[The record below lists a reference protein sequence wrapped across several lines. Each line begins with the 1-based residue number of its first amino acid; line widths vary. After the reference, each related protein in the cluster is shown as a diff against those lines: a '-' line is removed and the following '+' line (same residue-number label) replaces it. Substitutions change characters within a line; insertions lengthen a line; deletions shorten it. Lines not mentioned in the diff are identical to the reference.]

1 MIVHG
6 AGATKEY
13 GRVLGS
19 LPDVPKDPGQVVFT
33 RDAERTIFVI
43 PSLAPPEWNK
53 WHKWAEPYQAKM
65 QRRLQKELA
74 TPNDAPEIWMP
85 KETLEVKKYDAAL
98 RTLRGKRFISVEQT
112 GKSERWLLNLRV
124 NEAFEL
130 AQDLLTMVDWYH
142 KVTIGCL
149 KDNRES
155 KAA

>member
-1 MIVHG
+1 M
-6 AGATKEY
+6 
-13 GRVLGS
+13 LGS

-53 WHKWAEPYQAKM
+53 WHKWAEPYQAKIAKAVA
-65 QRRLQKELA
+65 KELA
-74 TPNDAPEIWMP
+74 TPNDAPEMDAERNI
-85 KETLEVKKYDAAL
+85 EVKKYDAAL
-98 RTLRGKRFISVEQT
+98 RTLRGKRFISVQQT

-149 KDNRES
+149 KDNRDPRLPD
-155 KAA
+155 KK